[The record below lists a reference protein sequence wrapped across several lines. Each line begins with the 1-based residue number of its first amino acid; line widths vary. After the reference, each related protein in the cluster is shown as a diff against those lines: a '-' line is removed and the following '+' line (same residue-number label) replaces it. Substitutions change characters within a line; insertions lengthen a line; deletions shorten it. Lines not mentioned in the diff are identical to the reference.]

1 MRIMCLDIGDKRIG
15 IAVTDPLGIIAQP
28 YMVIEVTSQKDAL
41 QEILKIASS
50 LSVELVVIG
59 VPYNQDGNSTEQ
71 SNKNLF
77 YTDNL
82 REKIKIDFCDER
94 FSTVDAYD
102 SLQEMGISSKQGKKS
117 IDKISASI
125 ILQRYLEREKV

>member
-15 IAVTDPLGIIAQP
+15 IAVTDPMGIIAQP
-28 YMVIEVTSQKDAL
+28 YGVLEVTNHGEAL
-41 QEILKIASS
+41 KEILKIASI
-50 LSVELVVIG
+50 LNIGLVVLG

-71 SNKNLF
+71 SNKNMF
-77 YTDNL
+77 YADNL
-82 REKIKIDFCDER
+82 RGKIKIDFCDER

-102 SLQEMGISSKQGKKS
+102 SLQEMGISYKKGKKS
-117 IDKISASI
+117 IDKISASL

>member
-28 YMVIEVTSQKDAL
+28 YTVIEVTSQKAAL
-41 QEILKIASS
+41 QEILNIASS
-50 LSVELVVIG
+50 LSVKLVVLG
-59 VPYNQDGNSTEQ
+59 VPFNQDGDSTEQ
-71 SNKNLF
+71 SKKNLF
-77 YTDNL
+77 YVDNL
-82 REKIKIDFCDER
+82 TGKIDIDFCDER

-102 SLQEMGISSKQGKKS
+102 SLQDMGISRKKGKKS

-125 ILQRYLEREKV
+125 ILQRYLEREKI